1 MKHLLCL
8 GVIPFLLASTLA
20 VFPAM
25 AEAQHVI
32 QLPATQGATKRY
44 IITVDNNVNV
54 ANVANVAN
62 EVEAAG
68 AVVHKR
74 FTKVLTGFSASLT
87 SDQAAA
93 LADDQRVTSLRC
105 GQPLLQTPKQ
115 TCFQF

>member
-1 MKHLLCL
+1 MKLLLCL
-8 GVIPFLLASTLA
+8 RVFPFLLVSTLA
-20 VFPAM
+20 ITPVTAK
-25 AEAQHVI
+25 AQHVI
-32 QLPATQGATKRY
+32 ELPTIKGATKRY

-87 SDQAAA
+87 
-93 LADDQRVTSLRC
+93 
-105 GQPLLQTPKQ
+105 
-115 TCFQF
+115 